1 MPPHTAAPLAA
12 FWASPRHTLRH
23 TPRLRLTPHTR
34 LACRLSQMQAP
45 QYAMLVHRTFEG
57 HRRRR
62 LRVDEKQLFG
72 RNNFNRMAGVEHVPG
87 TRLLAVARRWDKCTV
102 AVYVHRCSDD
112 AARHLRAVVGQVVK
126 SAATVVQTHPRLTI
140 TDQKA
145 GTIHYET
152 DEHARGNCRTLI
164 LFLTLTLTLIVALA
178 LALTRTLTLTLT
190 RTRTLALT

>member
-1 MPPHTAAPLAA
+1 
-12 FWASPRHTLRH
+12 
-23 TPRLRLTPHTR
+23 
-34 LACRLSQMQAP
+34 
-45 QYAMLVHRTFEG
+45 
-57 HRRRR
+57 
-62 LRVDEKQLFG
+62 
-72 RNNFNRMAGVEHVPG
+72 MAGVEHVPG

-152 DEHARGNCRTLI
+152 DEHAIYVLVTEPSYPQRTAFRCLDEFRQRFREHSGACI
-164 LFLTLTLTLIVALA
+164 RCLLA
-178 LALTRTLTLTLT
+178 RLHSIACLATGCTPLP
-190 RTRTLALT
+190 ACSAC

>member
-1 MPPHTAAPLAA
+1 MLRFATKLFVLSACCAYNFFVLQLHFFILSPLAPPHK
-12 FWASPRHTLRH
+12 
-23 TPRLRLTPHTR
+23 TP
-34 LACRLSQMQAP
+34 
-45 QYAMLVHRTFEG
+45 
-57 HRRRR
+57 
-62 LRVDEKQLFG
+62 FG
-72 RNNFNRMAGVEHVPG
+72 MAGVEHVPG

-152 DEHARGNCRTLI
+152 DEHAIYVLVTEPS
-164 LFLTLTLTLIVALA
+164 
-178 LALTRTLTLTLT
+178 
-190 RTRTLALT
+190 